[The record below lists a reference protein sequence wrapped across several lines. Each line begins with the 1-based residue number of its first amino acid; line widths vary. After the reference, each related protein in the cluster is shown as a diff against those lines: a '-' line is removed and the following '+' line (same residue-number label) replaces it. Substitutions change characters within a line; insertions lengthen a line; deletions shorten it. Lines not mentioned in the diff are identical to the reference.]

1 MTDDDPKEKVKV
13 QSPPPQLHSFSTHLV
28 IHLLPP
34 ALSESFSVDSIRL
47 DALLQVRKI
56 RKEFGRLFCIV
67 QERLLEF
74 SPDSQSLLLWLR
86 YGVCINFAVVD
97 CETKGGTTSILNSS

>member
-1 MTDDDPKEKVKV
+1 MTDDDDPKEKVKV
-13 QSPPPQLHSFSTHLV
+13 QSPPPQLHSCSTHLV

-56 RKEFGRLFCIV
+56 RKEFGLYCSRKASRILNG
-67 QERLLEF
+67 
-74 SPDSQSLLLWLR
+74 QSLLWLR